1 MFPVMSVYSRF
12 IQITFVSFTFFAG
25 IIHRLEKTPGDAC
38 IPPAYALTAQTQS
51 PKNID
56 VTNMMTSGF
65 NFCFNF
71 KTQPVDGQRAYA
83 VS

>member
-1 MFPVMSVYSRF
+1 M
-12 IQITFVSFTFFAG
+12 
-25 IIHRLEKTPGDAC
+25 PGDAC

-56 VTNMMTSGF
+56 VTNMMTCGF